1 MNLSALTVVQ
11 VRKACLSQESPSRE
25 LLQQL
30 RNDPRQGVRQ
40 IHNLLMRRLDK
51 KCREQQRI
59 ESMLYWEK
67 NLWKNGVRLV
77 GGVDEVGMGA
87 LAGPVVAAA
96 VIFPSQIFI
105 PGVDDSKRLSPKKR
119 LQVVKAIKQHA
130 IAFQVGSA
138 SVNEINDLN
147 IYQASILAMQRAI
160 KGLSRKP
167 CHLLVDAKTIPKV
180 GIPQSSIIKG
190 DSLSFSIA
198 AASIVAKTF
207 RDQLMINLDRQYPQY
222 GLRAHKGYGTPQH
235 QMAIKAYGLTLI
247 HRHSF
252 KFS

>member
-1 MNLSALTVVQ
+1 MNLSDLTVVQ
-11 VRKACLSQESPSRE
+11 VRKACLSQENPSQE

-40 IHNLLMRRLDK
+40 AHNLLINRLDK
-51 KCREQQRI
+51 KRREQQRI
-59 ESMLYWEK
+59 ESMLRFEK
-67 NLWKNGVRLV
+67 SLWKDGVSFV

-119 LQVVKAIKQHA
+119 LQVVKAIKLHA
-130 IAFQVGSA
+130 TAFQIGSA
-138 SVNEINDLN
+138 SVDEIDDLN
-147 IYQASILAMQRAI
+147 IYQASILAMQRAVE
-160 KGLSRKP
+160 GLSQKP
-167 CHLLVDAKTIPKV
+167 CHLLVDAKKIPAV
-180 GIPQSSIIKG
+180 DIPQSSIVKG

-198 AASIVAKTF
+198 AASIIAKTF

-222 GLRAHKGYGTPQH
+222 GLGAHKGYGTPQH
-235 QMAIKAYGLTLI
+235 QTAVKSHGLTPV
-247 HRHSF
+247 HRRSF
-252 KFS
+252 RFS